1 MPTPIA
7 SQPHE
12 IHIEIDLT
20 GKITGEVKGIEGPNC
35 ESLTAWLD
43 TLGNV
48 TEHKHTKDFDKKAK
62 IQINLR

>member
-1 MPTPIA
+1 MSTPIA

-12 IHIEIDLT
+12 IHIEIDPT
-20 GKITGEVKGIEGPNC
+20 GKITGTVTGLEGPTC

-62 IQINLR
+62 IQINRR